1 MSTNE
6 NTEYLPQRRGGRV
19 RGAEGYHKEDVLALL
34 KSVRAVVP
42 TTTEEWDQVL
52 DEYRQT
58 HAIPSTRAQ
67 RDTSSLKSKFKQ
79 LARSFKSGGDA
90 RPDVQEAG
98 AILVLIEAKM
108 TDGKCLQRRGGR
120 ARGAEGFSSG
130 DSQAILSIV
139 RRFLPVQRSDW
150 EQVAEEY
157 CREYAEPNER
167 LNRDG
172 SSLKNKFRNWLKEDT
187 TNMPRA
193 EVTKALAIQ
202 EEIDAR
208 LEKIAK
214 DYASLEHEKA
224 EVARSIT
231 EAVEDRSGSDTE
243 TNGMEEANGHEKV
256 AASSEG
262 GDKTPVMAPRRGG
275 RTLGSEGYSQ
285 SDTRAL
291 LACVKETLPSGPT
304 GWEQVLQLYRV
315 NHAIPNSRSQRNPT
329 GIKIKFRQLVNWKQD
344 SRKPAPET
352 VLEARAIQREIDLHG
367 SQGKRPYPE
376 SEFYAS
382 YSHKP
387 EVNTPERR
395 EERRL
400 LLPNTETRNDENRV
414 QQNVAADAVAW
425 SSPAEPVVKRRKQD
439 TAAVVQLDAD
449 VRNEIASRELELLR
463 QREQREAE
471 QAAWEKER
479 TMREKQRMDMEAW
492 TFVCDRLRALY
503 REQAAEKTPEI
514 INEIEEEIAVL
525 KKKKQRLANLME

>member
-6 NTEYLPQRRGGRV
+6 HSEYLPQRRGGRV
-19 RGAEGYHKEDVLALL
+19 RGAEGYHKEDISALL
-34 KSVRAVVP
+34 KCVKAVLP
-42 TTTEEWDQVL
+42 TTTKEWEQVL
-52 DEYRQT
+52 DEYRQM
-58 HAIPSTRAQ
+58 HAIPNTRAQ
-67 RDTSSLKSKFKQ
+67 RDTSSLKSKYKQ
-79 LARSFKSGGDA
+79 LARSFKSGVDA
-90 RPDVQEAG
+90 RPDVEEAG
-98 AILVLIEAKM
+98 AILDLIEAKM
-108 TDGKCLQRRGGR
+108 TDGKILQRRGGR
-120 ARGAEGFSSG
+120 ARGAEGFSSA

-193 EVTKALAIQ
+193 EVTEALAIQ

-208 LEKIAK
+208 LKKVAK
-214 DYASLEHEKA
+214 DYASLEHDKEEIA
-224 EVARSIT
+224 SRIA
-231 EAVEDRSGSDTE
+231 EAVEDKSGSDSE
-243 TNGMEEANGHEKV
+243 INGVEEVSGQEK
-256 AASSEG
+256 ATSSEG
-262 GDKTPVMAPRRGG
+262 GDKTPIAAPRRGG
-275 RTLGSEGYSQ
+275 RTLGSEGYSP
-285 SDTRAL
+285 SDTKAL
-291 LACVKETLPSGPT
+291 LSCVKEILPSGPT

-315 NHAIPNSRSQRNPT
+315 NHAIPNTRSQRNAT
-329 GIKIKFRQLVNWKQD
+329 GIKIKFRQLVNWKQE
-344 SRKPAPET
+344 SEKPASDI
-352 VLEARAIQREIDLHG
+352 VLEARAIQREIDMQG
-367 SQGKRPYPE
+367 SQGKRSYPE
-376 SEFYAS
+376 SGSYAS
-382 YSHKP
+382 YTHKP
-387 EVNTPERR
+387 EVNPSESR
-395 EERRL
+395 EERRR
-400 LLPNTETRNDENRV
+400 LLPRTDENHGR
-414 QQNVAADAVAW
+414 QNVAADAAAW

-439 TAAVVQLDAD
+439 TSAILQLDAD

-479 TMREKQRMDMEAW
+479 TACEKQRMDMEAW

-514 INEIEEEIAVL
+514 VSEIEEEIAVL